1 MIWKE
6 LDESLIFTNLHAKT
20 NTEVMEQLG
29 ETLIKEG
36 YAKESYIQALI
47 TREQEFPTGLDVDGV
62 GVAIPHTDVSHV
74 IKPGIA
80 IAVLEKPIDFIQM
93 SSDDDHVQVEIIFM
107 LAVVNPSEHLGQLQK
122 ILAVIQDT
130 AVLNKLLNVKD
141 TKEIIEVIK
150 EKEQTL

>member
-1 MIWKE
+1 
-6 LDESLIFTNLHAKT
+6 
-20 NTEVMEQLG
+20 MEQLG

-93 SSDDDHVQVEIIFM
+93 GSDDDHVQVEIIFY
-107 LAVVNPSEHLGQLQK
+107 VSSGK
-122 ILAVIQDT
+122 S
-130 AVLNKLLNVKD
+130 
-141 TKEIIEVIK
+141 
-150 EKEQTL
+150 

>member
-1 MIWKE
+1 
-6 LDESLIFTNLHAKT
+6 
-20 NTEVMEQLG
+20 MEQLG

-93 SSDDDHVQVEIIFM
+93 GSDDGHVQVEIIFM